1 MGSCS
6 VGFFPGD
13 FSDRLTLAKAVI
25 FGDRHGGITALE
37 TEAHDVG
44 FMVYFFND
52 RKVDSRSL

>member
-25 FGDRHGGITALE
+25 FGDRHDGNTALE
-37 TEAHDVG
+37 TEAHDAG
-44 FMVYFFND
+44 FYGI
-52 RKVDSRSL
+52 LLE